1 MTSAEALSASMED
14 YLEAIFHVVAEKQAA
29 RAKDIAK
36 RLGVNN
42 SSVTGA
48 LRALSDKGLINYA
61 PYDVITLTREGNKLA
76 TEIVR
81 KHEVLQNFFVKVLRV
96 NRNEAEDAACKIEH
110 AVSRTILDRII
121 QFTHFLDVCPRGGE
135 TWIKGF
141 WDNCESNC
149 QYMKPYEN
157 CEECISLCLEDF
169 RKKKREMDTKETGLN
184 EMDPGQKGKILKIK
198 GRTDIKKRMA
208 EMGLTP
214 GNIIEVEETLA
225 SSDSIDIKVEGYHR
239 TISKEDALRI
249 RVELFI

>member
-14 YLEAIFHVVAEKQAA
+14 YLEAIFHVVSEKQAA

-48 LRALSDKGLINYA
+48 LRALSEKGLINYA
-61 PYDVITLTREGNKLA
+61 PYDVITLTHEGNKLA

-81 KHEVLQNFFVKVLRV
+81 KHEALQNFFVKILRV
-96 NRNEAEDAACKIEH
+96 NRNEAEDAACKMEH

-135 TWIKGF
+135 IWIKEF
-141 WDNCESNC
+141 WDNHEFHC

-157 CEECISLCLEDF
+157 CEECISACLKDF
-169 RKKKREMDTKETGLN
+169 RKKKCEMDTKETGLG
-184 EMDPGQKGKILKIK
+184 EMDSGQKGKILKIK
-198 GRTDIKKRMA
+198 GRADIKKRMA

-214 GNIIEVEETLA
+214 GNIIEVEEAL
-225 SSDSIDIKVEGYHR
+225 DSADAIDIKVEGYHH
-239 TISKEDALRI
+239 TISREDASRI
-249 RVELFI
+249 RIELFI